1 MPTLSN
7 FLRTRKL
14 FYEYSKFCV
23 NNIIYSQV
31 RQITKFSNKQFN
43 SDKNV
48 ENDSHNLVDS
58 ISTTHK
64 IFEDKNADI
73 IFDISEK
80 QEKVNLEDLIIEE
93 HHDPYEGINLERG
106 KNGVFEIEDLVSL
119 LQKDNVKNIFV
130 ASMASEL
137 SYADYIVI
145 VTGRSN
151 KHMKALASFVRKVYK
166 LKKYKTDILVKIE
179 GKNSKD
185 WIALDLGN
193 IILHIFSHSA
203 RLEYDLETLW
213 SVGPDYDDKSK
224 NITEDIMEQ
233 YNEFLSDLEPIENN
247 NENGKC
253 EI

>member
-93 HHDPYEGINLERG
+93 HHDPYEGINLER
-106 KNGVFEIEDLVSL
+106 K
-119 LQKDNVKNIFV
+119 
-130 ASMASEL
+130 
-137 SYADYIVI
+137 
-145 VTGRSN
+145 
-151 KHMKALASFVRKVYK
+151 
-166 LKKYKTDILVKIE
+166 
-179 GKNSKD
+179 
-185 WIALDLGN
+185 
-193 IILHIFSHSA
+193 
-203 RLEYDLETLW
+203 
-213 SVGPDYDDKSK
+213 
-224 NITEDIMEQ
+224 
-233 YNEFLSDLEPIENN
+233 
-247 NENGKC
+247 
-253 EI
+253 